1 MRYSMAK
8 AILTLDEINLLRHSE
23 EPKNI
28 KLYGNL
34 YETLNNLRNT
44 KAVTLGMIPDLDE
57 AGVAALT
64 YNKKSLIETVI
75 KEWYAER
82 VIEEDPGNSY
92 VRRDK
97 SSSTQRGT

>member
-1 MRYSMAK
+1 MAK
-8 AILTLDEINLLRHSE
+8 AILTLDEINLLRYSE

-44 KAVTLGMIPDLDE
+44 KAATLGMIPDLDE

-64 YNKKSLIETVI
+64 YN
-75 KEWYAER
+75 
-82 VIEEDPGNSY
+82 
-92 VRRDK
+92 
-97 SSSTQRGT
+97 